1 MRFRNIFLTGFMGC
15 GKTTVGHVLAQR
27 LGWEFVDLDHAIVEE
42 AGMSVK
48 EIFAAHGEPY
58 FRELESRVLVRIAAG
73 SGQVVSTG
81 GGAVIDRGNRA
92 VMHEYGRIVNLSADV
107 QTILAR
113 VRGNNERPLLADAP
127 SIDKISTMLKAREEF
142 YADADLRIDTTGKDV
157 SGVVDEVLDSLK
169 RYP

>member
-1 MRFRNIFLTGFMGC
+1 MGC

-27 LGWEFVDLDHAIVEE
+27 LGWEFVDLDHAIVED

-92 VMHEYGRIVNLSADV
+92 VMRQYGRIVNLKADV
-107 QTILAR
+107 QTIVAR
-113 VRGNNERPLLADAP
+113 VSGNSERPLLADGV
-127 SIDKISTMLKAREEF
+127 SVEKIRTMLKAREEF

-157 SGVVDEVLDSLK
+157 AGVVDELIDSLK

>member
-1 MRFRNIFLTGFMGC
+1 MNIRNIFLTGFMGC

-27 LGWEFVDLDHAIVEE
+27 LGWAFVDLDHAIVED

-73 SGQVVSTG
+73 SGQVISTG

-92 VMHEYGRIVNLSADV
+92 VMRQYGRIVNLQADV
-107 QTILAR
+107 PTIVAR
-113 VRGNNERPLLADAP
+113 VSGNSERPLLADDA
-127 SIDKISTMLKAREEF
+127 SVEKVRTMLKAREEF

-157 SGVVDEVLDSLK
+157 AGVVDELIDSLK

>member
-1 MRFRNIFLTGFMGC
+1 MGFRNIFLTGFMGC
-15 GKTTVGHVLAQR
+15 GKTTVGQVLAQR

-73 SGQVVSTG
+73 SGQVISTG

-92 VMHEYGRIVNLSADV
+92 VMRQYGRIVNLKADV
-107 QTILAR
+107 PTIVAR
-113 VRGNNERPLLADAP
+113 VSGNIERPLLADGA
-127 SIDKISTMLKAREEF
+127 SVEKIRTMLSAREEF

-157 SGVVDEVLDSLK
+157 AGVVQELIDSLK